1 MRTITFT
8 ADDRQALA
16 HDRYHHPD
24 PRVQR
29 QREVLWLKSHGLPH
43 DQIAAY
49 ADVSRRSVQ
58 RYLDKY
64 LEGGL
69 PHLRRCRWHHPQNAL
84 AEHESSL
91 EEYFL
96 KHPPR
101 SAKQA
106 RAIIE
111 QQTGIRRGLT
121 QGRHFLRDQLGLRW
135 RKTGAI
141 PVPPKKTIPEH
152 AHEQAIFV
160 REKRGP
166 GLKQARRGRRQVYFV
181 DAAHFVFAPFL
192 GCLWCAVRRFV
203 RAASGRK
210 RYNVRGAI
218 DAVTHRMIRVTNDG
232 SINAESVCTLL
243 RAVAEAAV
251 GLPITLVL
259 DNARYQKCALV
270 QALAA
275 SLGIELVYLPGDSPN
290 LNLIERLWRFVRNQ
304 SRDSTYYEDCEQ
316 FRTAIDGCLD
326 DLSPVHKGAMET
338 LLTHKFQ
345 VHPAEARAVARAV
358 TIGLSDEFVPGLV
371 DRQDLQLEELTVPEP
386 RGLPLH
392 RLDLVVRPLQR
403 TRRDHHVVVGQ
414 QPTPV
419 RRRSP
424 GHLWEHLDPRG
435 LRTSDPAVEE

>member
-29 QREVLWLKSHGLPH
+29 KMEVLWLKSHGLPH

-69 PHLRRCRWHHPQNAL
+69 PHLRRCRWHHPQSAL

-121 QGRHFLRDQLGLRW
+121 QVRHFLRDQLGLRW

-160 REKRGP
+160 RKKLEPR
-166 GLKQARRGRRQVYFV
+166 LKQARRGRRQVYFV

-192 GCLWCAVRRFV
+192 GCLWCAVRLFV

-210 RYNVRGAI
+210 RYNVLGAI

-232 SINAESVCTLL
+232 YINAESVC
-243 RAVAEAAV
+243 
-251 GLPITLVL
+251 
-259 DNARYQKCALV
+259 AL
-270 QALAA
+270 
-275 SLGIELVYLPGDSPN
+275 
-290 LNLIERLWRFVRNQ
+290 
-304 SRDSTYYEDCEQ
+304 
-316 FRTAIDGCLD
+316 
-326 DLSPVHKGAMET
+326 
-338 LLTHKFQ
+338 
-345 VHPAEARAVARAV
+345 
-358 TIGLSDEFVPGLV
+358 
-371 DRQDLQLEELTVPEP
+371 
-386 RGLPLH
+386 
-392 RLDLVVRPLQR
+392 
-403 TRRDHHVVVGQ
+403 
-414 QPTPV
+414 
-419 RRRSP
+419 
-424 GHLWEHLDPRG
+424 
-435 LRTSDPAVEE
+435 

>member
-29 QREVLWLKSHGLPH
+29 KMEVLWLKSHGLPH

-69 PHLRRCRWHHPQNAL
+69 PHLRRCRWHHPQSAL

-121 QGRHFLRDQLGLRW
+121 QVRHFLRDQLGLRW

-160 REKRGP
+160 REKLEPR
-166 GLKQARRGRRQVYFV
+166 LKQARRGRRQVYFV

-192 GCLWCAVRRFV
+192 GCLWCAVRLFV

-210 RYNVRGAI
+210 RYNVLGAI

-232 SINAESVCTLL
+232 YINAESVCALL
-243 RAVAEAAV
+243 HAVAEAAV

-270 QALAA
+270 QTLAA
-275 SLGIELVYLPGDSPN
+275 SLGIELLYLPGYSPN
-290 LNLIERLWRFVRNQ
+290 LNLIERLWRFVRKQ
-304 SRDSTYYEDCEQ
+304 SLDSTYYEDFEQ

-326 DLSPVHKGAMET
+326 DLSTVHKGEMET

-345 VHPAEARAVARAV
+345 MFE
-358 TIGLSDEFVPGLV
+358 DVPL
-371 DRQDLQLEELTVPEP
+371 L
-386 RGLPLH
+386 
-392 RLDLVVRPLQR
+392 
-403 TRRDHHVVVGQ
+403 
-414 QPTPV
+414 
-419 RRRSP
+419 
-424 GHLWEHLDPRG
+424 
-435 LRTSDPAVEE
+435 AA